1 MKKKHALTAC
11 FVILILWAINS
22 VAFGEIVN
30 GVETDEAPPPSGKIK
45 PSKGIRP
52 IPEASTL
59 INFDNVSAP
68 CVFSSTVALRNE
80 YAAQGVV
87 FRGTPVDSNNGGAI
101 LNECSNF
108 GVTGHSSPNFLA
120 FNADAPMEDG
130 GIPKIPE
137 LIIFINPVSSVQI
150 NAGVGFGVSGK
161 VVMIA
166 KDPNFNT
173 VGFDV
178 INVASQ
184 MQTLIVRANAIKFV
198 IIAGQLSTPWLVLD
212 DLAFT
217 SVKAAPQKQQIKK
230 LTTTWGALKSKS

>member
-22 VAFGEIVN
+22 VAFGEIVE
-30 GVETDEAPPPSGKIK
+30 GIETDEVPTPSAKVK
-45 PSKGIRP
+45 PSRGLLP
-52 IPEASTL
+52 IPEAATV

-68 CVFSSTVALRNE
+68 CGFASTVALRNE

-87 FRGTPVDSNNGGAI
+87 FRGTPVSSNNGGAI
-101 LNECSNF
+101 LDECSNF
-108 GVTGHSSPNFLA
+108 DVTGHSPPNFLA
-120 FNADAPMEDG
+120 FNANAPMEDG

-150 NAGVGFGVSGK
+150 NAGKGYGGSGK

-178 INVASQ
+178 IKVASQ
-184 MQTLIVRANAIKFV
+184 MQTLSVRANVIKFV
-198 IIAGQLSTPWLVLD
+198 IIAGQLSTPTLVLD

-217 SVKAAPQKQQIKK
+217 SAKAAPQKQQIKK